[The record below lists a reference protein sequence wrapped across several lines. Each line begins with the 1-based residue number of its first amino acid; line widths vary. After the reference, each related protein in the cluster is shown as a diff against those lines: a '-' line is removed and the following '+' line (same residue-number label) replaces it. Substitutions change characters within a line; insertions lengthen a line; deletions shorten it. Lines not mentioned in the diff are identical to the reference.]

1 MRVLAAEALLRID
14 RDAAYANLLL
24 PKLLAR
30 SSLDPRDRARVT
42 ELVYGATRMRRA
54 CDWLVDRFLADPRLD
69 PDVRAVL
76 RLGAYELAFLDVPPH
91 AAVSEAVEIA
101 PRRARGLV
109 NAVLRRVADAPR
121 DWPTDGVRLSQPD
134 WLVRRLSDDLGPEVA
149 LAALET
155 MNRPPAVTERADG
168 YVQDLGSQLV
178 VAAVDAGPG
187 DLVVDLCAAPGG
199 KATGIAGAG
208 REATGIAGAGREAT
222 GIAGAGAVVVA
233 ADLRPGRV
241 GLIERNRRRLGA
253 DGVLPLVADGTAPA
267 LRPGIA
273 DRVLVDAPCS
283 GIGTLRRRPDARW
296 NLDPEAPERLA
307 RLQVALCRAAVGLLR
322 PGGVLVYSVCTLT
335 RAEGPGVDETLRA
348 AHPELV
354 PLPPPEPWE
363 PWEGGG
369 RLLPQALDTD
379 GMLLF
384 RYRLPG

>member
-1 MRVLAAEALLRID
+1 MLAAEALLRID

-30 SSLDPRDRARVT
+30 SELDPRDRARVT

-149 LAALET
+149 LAAFET
-155 MNRPPAVTERADG
+155 MNLPPAVTERADG

-178 VAAVDAGPG
+178 VAAVDAGAG

-199 KATGIAGAG
+199 KATGIAGG
-208 REATGIAGAGREAT
+208 
-222 GIAGAGAVVVA
+222 GAVVVA

-241 GLIERNRRRLGA
+241 GLIERNRRRLGT
-253 DGVLPLVADGTAPA
+253 DGVLPLVTDGTTPA

-335 RAEGPGVDETLRA
+335 RAEGPGVDEALRA

>member
-1 MRVLAAEALLRID
+1 MLAAEALLRID

-121 DWPTDGVRLSQPD
+121 DWPSDGVRLSQPD

-178 VAAVDAGPG
+178 VAAVGAGPG
-187 DLVVDLCAAPGG
+187 DVVVDLCAAPGG
-199 KATGIAGAG
+199 KATGIAAG
-208 REATGIAGAGREAT
+208 
-222 GIAGAGAVVVA
+222 GAVVVA

-267 LRPGIA
+267 VRAGTA
-273 DRVLVDAPCS
+273 HRVLVDAPCS
-283 GIGTLRRRPDARW
+283 GFGTLRRRPDARW

-307 RLQVALCRAAVGLLR
+307 RLQLALCRAAVGLLR

-335 RAEGPGVDETLRA
+335 RAEGPGVDEALRA

-354 PLPPPEPWE
+354 PLAPPEPWE
-363 PWEGGG
+363 PWGGGG

-384 RYRLPG
+384 RYRVPGCAAGSAGDAGTDGPQGGFPDA

>member
-1 MRVLAAEALLRID
+1 VLAAEALLRID

-30 SSLDPRDRARVT
+30 SPLDPRDRARVT

-121 DWPTDGVRLSQPD
+121 DWPSDGVRLSQPD

-155 MNRPPAVTERADG
+155 MNRPPVVTERSDG

-199 KATGIAGAG
+199 KATGIAAM
-208 REATGIAGAGREAT
+208 
-222 GIAGAGAVVVA
+222 GAVVVA

-241 GLIERNRRRLGA
+241 GLIERNRRRLGT

-267 LRPGIA
+267 VRAGIA

-283 GIGTLRRRPDARW
+283 GFGTLRRRPDARW

-307 RLQVALCRAAVGLLR
+307 RLQLALCRAAVGLLR

-335 RAEGPGVDETLRA
+335 RAEGPGVDEGLRA
-348 AHPELV
+348 ANPGLV

-369 RLLPQALDTD
+369 RLLPQSLDTD

-384 RYRLPG
+384 RYLAPG